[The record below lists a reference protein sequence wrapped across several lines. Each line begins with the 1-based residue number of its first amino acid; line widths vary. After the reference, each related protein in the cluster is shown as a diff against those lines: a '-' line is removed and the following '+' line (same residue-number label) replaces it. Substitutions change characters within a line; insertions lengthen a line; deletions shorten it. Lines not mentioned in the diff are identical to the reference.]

1 MPIVSIH
8 NAKTNLSRL
17 IQRVLAGE
25 DVVIERDA
33 KPVVRLVRT
42 GIAVSVS
49 KKPLLGAMKG
59 RMGDIGDEALAPL
72 LDEYL
77 GLDLRSDKP
86 L

>member
-1 MPIVSIH
+1 MPIVSIR
-8 NAKTNLSRL
+8 NAKTHLLHL

-25 DVVIERDA
+25 GVVIERDA

-42 GIAVSVS
+42 EIVSS
-49 KKPLLGAMKG
+49 AAKKPLLGAMKG

-72 LDEYL
+72 PDECL
-77 GLDLRSDKP
+77 GLGLRSDKP